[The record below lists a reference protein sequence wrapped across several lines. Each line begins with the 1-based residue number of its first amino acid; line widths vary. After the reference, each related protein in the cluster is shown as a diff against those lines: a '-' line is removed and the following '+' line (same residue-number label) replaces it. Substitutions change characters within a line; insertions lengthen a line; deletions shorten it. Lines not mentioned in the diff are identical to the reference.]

1 MVRMS
6 VAGATTISVC
16 AVPLFLAGC
25 ATKQTIRSVSTEQ
38 FHHILS
44 AQAEAWNRG
53 DIDGFMQ
60 HYWKSELLTFSSDGH
75 TWRGWTEAKG
85 RYKRSY
91 PTPER
96 MGHLDFTDIEV
107 HMLADNAAL
116 VLGHW
121 HLTREPD
128 SVGGNF
134 SLVFERIDD
143 RWTIIHDHTSA
154 TPAEEAA
161 PSDDP

>member
-1 MVRMS
+1 MS
-6 VAGATTISVC
+6 CIRATACLGCT
-16 AVPLFLAGC
+16 AALLLAGC
-25 ATKQTIRSVSTEQ
+25 AQGRSDLSARSGP
-38 FHHILS
+38 FHDVLD

-60 HYWKSELLTFSSDGH
+60 HYWKSDLLTFSSDGH
-75 TWRGWTEAKG
+75 TRRGWTEAKS
-85 RYKRSY
+85 RYERSY

-107 HMLADNAAL
+107 HMLGDTAAL
-116 VLGHW
+116 VLGRW

-134 SLVFERIDD
+134 SLVFERIDGQ
-143 RWTIIHDHTSA
+143 WTIIHDHTSA
-154 TPAEEAA
+154 TPPVDAVPSAE
-161 PSDDP
+161 P